1 MIAIG
6 ITGVP
11 GNLFDGFLNDAFLAF
26 QLVENYGRRVEM
38 GPYSRH
44 ELFTPTASAPYN
56 IESMFTM
63 VNQFL
68 IPVVGGRRLR
78 VPQQQTVRAR

>member
-1 MIAIG
+1 
-6 ITGVP
+6 
-11 GNLFDGFLNDAFLAF
+11 
-26 QLVENYGRRVEM
+26 M

-68 IPVVGGRRLR
+68 IPVGGGRRPRSSATTNRSRL
-78 VPQQQTVRAR
+78 VSISCPGGLMSIARGEMYTDYVEDLSDSRKER